1 MNIFSFLENK
11 LPAMQVDGKTVIIKH
26 HRSFYN
32 GKCSSYRKK
41 ERNGGVSWLIKPIRY
56 RIQNG
61 TAHTISYSHQSID
74 EKKYMV
80 NIEKTL
86 RKYKEL

>member
-1 MNIFSFLENK
+1 MR
-11 LPAMQVDGKTVIIKH
+11 VDDKKVTQKH

-32 GKCSSYRKK
+32 GKCSSYRKT
-41 ERNGGVSWLIKPIRY
+41 ERNGDVSWLIKPIHY

-61 TAHTISYSHQSID
+61 IAHTISYSHQSID

-80 NIEKTL
+80 NIEKT
-86 RKYKEL
+86 